1 MTCIINQQELVIIPA
16 QAKVVEHV
24 SCKYGCR
31 NCENNKKKADSP
43 NEMPPVPIK
52 IASAPQ
58 PVIVIRRE
66 KTYKNGLVAVVSS
79 GNIFDSV
86 PPGETFIEKGQI
98 VYHTLQIF
106 GTMIR
111 DKGVTINIR

>member
-1 MTCIINQQELVIIPA
+1 MTGLIYSFAAPEAPSVANA
-16 QAKVVEHV
+16 TAATSGDV
-24 SCKYGCR
+24 S
-31 NCENNKKKADSP
+31 
-43 NEMPPVPIK
+43 
-52 IASAPQ
+52 
-58 PVIVIRRE
+58 RRE
-66 KTYKNGLVAVVSS
+66 KTYKNGLVTVVSS

-111 DKGVTINIR
+111 DNK